1 VACLYYDRNWW
12 IGMVMSE
19 NDEEH
24 DAKVKFTHPHSPARF
39 LFWQSRE
46 DLCYVP
52 YTTFCSALAC
62 LQLQVEDNTE
72 FRKRV
77 KKR

>member
-1 VACLYYDRNWW
+1 
-12 IGMVMSE
+12 MVMSE

-52 YTTFCSALAC
+52 YTHILLSIGMPSTPSGR
-62 LQLQVEDNTE
+62 QYRISE
-72 FRKRV
+72 KG
-77 KKR
+77 